1 MEKDKILREISR
13 LTLALSEND
22 FKLVKSI
29 LESMPRLAPKMST
42 EVKLSPDNVVQ
53 IWNEIMG
60 EVKGYSCG
68 LGSGEHLRECIESCN
83 VFDEAKWVEI
93 FTMAKKSNFLM
104 EAKWF
109 RLTWIV
115 KMDNAIKVI
124 EGSYENKKTKGV
136 DYEKAKKDGH
146 GVEWLS

>member
-1 MEKDKILREISR
+1 MEKDKILKEVSR

-22 FKLVKSI
+22 FKLVESI
-29 LESMPRLAPKMST
+29 LESMPGLAPKMSR
-42 EVKLSPDNVVQ
+42 EVKISPDNVVQ

-60 EVKGYSCG
+60 KTKGYSRG
-68 LGSGEHLRECIESCN
+68 LGSGEHLKNCIESCN
-83 VFDEAKWVEI
+83 FFDEAKWIEI
-93 FTMAKKSNFLM
+93 FTMAKDSTFLM

-109 RLTWIV
+109 RLSWAV
-115 KMDNAIKVI
+115 KMDNAIKII

-136 DYEKAKKDGH
+136 DYDKAKKDGH